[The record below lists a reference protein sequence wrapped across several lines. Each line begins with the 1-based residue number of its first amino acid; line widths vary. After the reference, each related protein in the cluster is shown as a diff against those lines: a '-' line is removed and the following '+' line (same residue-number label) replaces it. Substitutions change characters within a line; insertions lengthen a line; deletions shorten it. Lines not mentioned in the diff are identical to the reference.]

1 MSPNRKGAQ
10 AREHCSSGV
19 AGRLVVR
26 SRTGREVTNHQPSRR
41 RLEQTAIEGDSP
53 VGERFGDFLKALPST
68 TGHEKPRGKPGR
80 PLPKAKYYS
89 ATDSEP
95 VP

>member
-1 MSPNRKGAQ
+1 M
-10 AREHCSSGV
+10 V
-19 AGRLVVR
+19 RL
-26 SRTGREVTNHQPSRR
+26 RTDRGVTNHQPSRR
-41 RLEQTAIEGDSP
+41 FLERAAIEGDSP
-53 VGERFGDFLKALPST
+53 VGKRFGDSLAAFPST
-68 TGHEKPRGKPGR
+68 TGHEKPCGNLGR